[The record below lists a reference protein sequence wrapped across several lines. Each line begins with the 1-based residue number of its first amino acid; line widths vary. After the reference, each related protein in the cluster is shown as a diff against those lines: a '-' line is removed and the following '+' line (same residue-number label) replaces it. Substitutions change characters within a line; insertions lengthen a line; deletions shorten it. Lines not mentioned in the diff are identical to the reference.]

1 MTGMQNVLI
10 LCTGNSCRSQMA
22 EGYLRQFGG
31 DRFSVYSAGMAP
43 KDKVHP
49 MAVEVM
55 AEDDV
60 DISDQRPKDIGEYLG
75 KLHVAYLVIVC
86 DKANETCPRVFP
98 GMGERLYWPFDD
110 PDGHGIK
117 EFRRVRDEIKGQI
130 VEWLADRSED

>member
-1 MTGMQNVLI
+1 MQNVLI

-22 EGYLRQFGG
+22 EGYLRHYGG
-31 DRFSVYSAGMAP
+31 DRFHVHSAGMAP
-43 KDKVHP
+43 KNAVHP

-60 DISDQRPKDIGEYLG
+60 DISDQRPKDISEYLG

-110 PDGHGIK
+110 PDGHGID
-117 EFRRVRDEIKGQI
+117 EFRRVRDEIKTQI
-130 VEWLADRSED
+130 VEWLAAARSE